1 MIPDVV
7 GPFDKKD
14 VSNLGSTTEVAEE
27 PVVNDVRD
35 EDPVE
40 DFEMLWSLRPSGKLF
55 KLGCD
60 NLKWLTCTTVGGT
73 TSFFEP
79 VICKVHNNISDW
91 FEKLTTNSLMSKKT
105 AHFCLRQKSA
115 GHKILKNTGQKQ
127 IVKSNKS
134 ISRIKFFSIFFPFQA

>member
-91 FEKLTTNSLMSKKT
+91 FEKLTINSLMSKKP

-134 ISRIKFFSIFFPFQA
+134 ISRICIFFPFQA

>member
-1 MIPDVV
+1 MIPDDVV

-79 VICKVHNNISDW
+79 VICKVVHNNI
-91 FEKLTTNSLMSKKT
+91 FLI
-105 AHFCLRQKSA
+105 
-115 GHKILKNTGQKQ
+115 GLKNSQL
-127 IVKSNKS
+127 VKKRHTFVCVKNQQAT
-134 ISRIKFFSIFFPFQA
+134 KF

>member
-1 MIPDVV
+1 MIPDDVV

-79 VICKVHNNISDW
+79 VICKVVHNNI
-91 FEKLTTNSLMSKKT
+91 FLIGSK
-105 AHFCLRQKSA
+105 
-115 GHKILKNTGQKQ
+115 N
-127 IVKSNKS
+127 
-134 ISRIKFFSIFFPFQA
+134 